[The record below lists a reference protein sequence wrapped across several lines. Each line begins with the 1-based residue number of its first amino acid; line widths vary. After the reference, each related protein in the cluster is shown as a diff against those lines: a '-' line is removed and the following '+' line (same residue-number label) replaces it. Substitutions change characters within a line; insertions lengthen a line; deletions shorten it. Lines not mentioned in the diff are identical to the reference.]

1 MLFPLRGF
9 EFVRST
15 GYPMADGGHVWDLR
29 IGVLF
34 EPGRAQVFPV
44 SIRIAPDPFDEQ
56 SFHLARDQWVS
67 NVGGRQVTLLKSG
80 MDDEALAAVG
90 MTPEKLEL
98 AMRASLTWT
107 LKAWDAAMRD
117 GGAKG
122 SVYEDDCESS
132 YPSFYPVEKFAA
144 GGRS

>member
-1 MLFPLRGF
+1 MFPLRGF

-56 SFHLARDQWVS
+56 SFHRSRDQWMS
-67 NVGGRQVTLLKSG
+67 NVSGRQVTLLKSG
-80 MDDEALAAVG
+80 MDDEALTAVG
-90 MTPEKLEL
+90 MTPEKLDL

-107 LKAWDAAMRD
+107 LKAWDAATRD

-122 SVYEDDCESS
+122 SVYEDDCESND
-132 YPSFYPVEKFAA
+132 PSFYPVEKFAS
-144 GGRS
+144 GGRG